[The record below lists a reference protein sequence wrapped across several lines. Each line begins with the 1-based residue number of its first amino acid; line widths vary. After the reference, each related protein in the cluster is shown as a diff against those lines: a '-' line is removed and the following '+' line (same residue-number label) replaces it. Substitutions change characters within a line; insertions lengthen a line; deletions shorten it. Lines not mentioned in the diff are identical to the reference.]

1 MYIEKLDTFRNG
13 YNQTT
18 GGEGSYTEAQIEYSS
33 SLKYDLIYTD
43 LSYAELME
51 KYNLSKETISK
62 INNGK
67 SFYDDSLTYPLRKAY
82 AKEYKYRICGK
93 AITKGSTYCI
103 DCGHDVQKKVDRPGP
118 EQLAKEIVE
127 SSFVAVGR
135 KYGVS
140 DNAIRKWCK
149 AYGIPHK
156 IEELKEW
163 LLQ

>member
-82 AKEYKYRICGK
+82 AKEYKCRICGK
-93 AITKGSTYCI
+93 PITKNGDVCV
-103 DCGHDVQKKVDRPGP
+103 DCSHKAQRIVERPSA
-118 EQLAKEIVE
+118 EQLLQELKE
-127 SSFVAVGR
+127 SNFTAVGR

-140 DNAIRKWCK
+140 DNAIRKWCR
-149 AYGIPHK
+149 AY
-156 IEELKEW
+156 
-163 LLQ
+163 